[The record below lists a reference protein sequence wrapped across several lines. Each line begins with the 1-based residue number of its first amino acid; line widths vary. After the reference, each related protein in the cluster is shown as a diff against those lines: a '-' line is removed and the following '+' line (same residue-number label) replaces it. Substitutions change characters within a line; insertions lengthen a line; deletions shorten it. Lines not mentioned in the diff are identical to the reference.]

1 MPAQVRR
8 AGVLTQMLQ
17 AIYQAGGS
25 YTYMCY
31 KKHFS
36 LEIFDQI
43 LVKPDNSS
51 IETWKFQIGYI
62 VTSIN

>member
-8 AGVLTQMLQ
+8 AGVQTQMLQ

-31 KKHFS
+31 KKT

-62 VTSIN
+62 